1 MADPHNLS
9 ADALVRKVLS
19 DEHADLVREAVA
31 FLCHQIM
38 EAEVSA
44 QIGAELG
51 ERAPAERVTHRNGYR
66 ERRWDTRAGTLELLI
81 PKLRHGSYFP
91 SFLEPRTRSEQ
102 ALVAVV
108 MEAYVNGVSTRKVE
122 RVVEQLGVAGM
133 SKSQVSRLCAA
144 LDEQVTAF
152 RERPLE
158 GRYPYL
164 WLDAKVEKVRDLSG
178 RVRRKALVVAYAV
191 HEHGYRE
198 VIALDVGA
206 TESGAFWREF
216 LRSLVARGLHGV
228 ELVVS
233 DQHEGLKQAI
243 GQVLGCPWQRCTVH
257 FLREMLGHVHRG
269 QQGMIAAALR
279 QVFQAD
285 SQPDARRVCREVID
299 RLEPLAPKVAHLLE
313 EAEDDLVAFYALP
326 TEHWPKLRSTNP
338 LERVN
343 REIGRRS
350 DVIGIFPNDTAL
362 LRLAASLLIEQ
373 NECHEGRLSR
383 RCLRA
388 SPHRE
393 TRCSQTML
401 PGARR
406 PTCSI
411 SVSIGGL
418 DEPPGARSMRAER

>member
-1 MADPHNLS
+1 MADRDNLS
-9 ADALVRKVLS
+9 ADALVRKVLT
-19 DEHADLVREAVA
+19 DEHADLVREAVS

-38 EAEVSA
+38 ESEVTA
-44 QIGAELG
+44 QIGAGLG
-51 ERAPAERVTHRNGYR
+51 ERAPAERTTYRNGYR
-66 ERRWDTRAGTLELLI
+66 ERRWDTRAGSLELFI
-81 PKLRHGSYFP
+81 PKLRAGSYFP

-108 MEAYVNGVSTRKVE
+108 MESFVNGVSTRKVE
-122 RVVEQLGVAGM
+122 RVVEQLGIAGM
-133 SKSQVSRLCAA
+133 SKSQVSRMCAA
-144 LDEQVTAF
+144 LDEQVSAF

-158 GRYPYL
+158 GHHPYL
-164 WLDAKVEKVRDLSG
+164 WLDAKVEKVRDPDG

-191 HEHGYRE
+191 HEAGYRE

-216 LRSLVARGLHGV
+216 LRGLVARGLTGV

-243 GQVLGCPWQRCTVH
+243 AQVLGCPWQRCTVH

-285 SQPDARRVCREVID
+285 SGAEARRVCREVIG
-299 RLEPLAPKVAHLLE
+299 RLEPLAPKVADLLT
-313 EAEDDLVAFYALP
+313 EAEDDLVAFYAMP
-326 TEHWPKLRSTNP
+326 AEHWSKLRSTNP

-350 DVIGIFPNDTAL
+350 DVIGIFPNDAAL
-362 LRLAASLLIEQ
+362 LRLATSLLIEQ
-373 NECHEGRLSR
+373 NDDWLVGRRYLSEGSMALVLAGREGPKGAPAPEQLP
-383 RCLRA
+383 A
-388 SPHRE
+388 S
-393 TRCSQTML
+393 S
-401 PGARR
+401 A
-406 PTCSI
+406 
-411 SVSIGGL
+411 
-418 DEPPGARSMRAER
+418 

>member
-9 ADALVRKVLS
+9 ADALVRKVLT

-31 FLCHQIM
+31 FLCQQIM

-44 QIGAELG
+44 QIGAGLA
-51 ERAPAERVTHRNGYR
+51 ERAPAERATHRNGYR
-66 ERRWDTRAGTLELLI
+66 ERRWDTRAGSLELFI
-81 PKLRHGSYFP
+81 PKLRAGSYFP

-108 MEAYVNGVSTRKVE
+108 MESFVNGVSTRKVE
-122 RVVEQLGVAGM
+122 RVVEQLGIAGM
-133 SKSQVSRLCAA
+133 SKSQVSRMCAA
-144 LDEQVTAF
+144 LDEQVGAF

-158 GRYPYL
+158 GRHPYL
-164 WLDAKVEKVRDLSG
+164 WLDAKVEKVRDPDG

-191 HEHGYRE
+191 HEAGYRE

-216 LRSLVARGLHGV
+216 LRALVARGLSGV

-233 DQHEGLKQAI
+233 DQHEGLKAAI

-285 SQPDARRVCREVID
+285 SAAEARRVCREVIV
-299 RLEPLAPKVAHLLE
+299 RLEQAAPKVAGLLS
-313 EAEDDLVAFYALP
+313 EAEDDLVAFYAMP
-326 TEHWPKLRSTNP
+326 AEHWSKLRSTNP

-350 DVIGIFPNDTAL
+350 DVVGIFPNDAAL
-362 LRLAASLLIEQ
+362 LRLATSLLIEQ
-373 NECHEGRLSR
+373 NDEWLVGRRYLSEGSMALV
-383 RCLRA
+383 LGGGA
-388 SPHRE
+388 DAPDE
-393 TRCSQTML
+393 DAAPAL
-401 PGARR
+401 PAGA
-406 PTCSI
+406 
-411 SVSIGGL
+411 
-418 DEPPGARSMRAER
+418 A

>member
-9 ADALVRKVLS
+9 ADALVRKVLT
-19 DEHADLVREAVA
+19 DEHADLIREAVG

-38 EAEVSA
+38 EAEVTA
-44 QIGAELG
+44 QIGAGLG
-51 ERAPAERVTHRNGYR
+51 ERAPAERATHRNGYR
-66 ERRWDTRAGTLELLI
+66 ERRFDTRAGTLELFI
-81 PKLRHGSYFP
+81 PKLRQGSYFP
-91 SFLEPRTRSEQ
+91 GFLEPRTRSEQ

-108 MEAYVNGVSTRKVE
+108 MESYVNGVSTRKVE

-133 SKSQVSRLCAA
+133 SKSQVSRLCVA
-144 LDEQVTAF
+144 LDEQVSAF
-152 RERPLE
+152 RQRPLE
-158 GRYPYL
+158 GRHPYL
-164 WLDAKVEKVRDLSG
+164 WLDAKVEKVRDPDG

-191 HEHGYRE
+191 HEAGYRE

-216 LRSLVARGLHGV
+216 LRSLVARGLSGV

-233 DQHEGLKQAI
+233 DQHEGLKAAI

-279 QVFQAD
+279 QVFAAD
-285 SQPDARRVCREVID
+285 SGAEARRVCREVIG
-299 RLEPLAPKVAHLLE
+299 RLEPVAPKVARLLT
-313 EAEDDLVAFYALP
+313 EAEDDLVAFYAMP
-326 TEHWPKLRSTNP
+326 PEHWSKLRSTNP

-350 DVIGIFPNDTAL
+350 DVVGIFPNEASL

-373 NECHEGRLSR
+373 NDEWLVGRRYVSEGSMALVLGGGRTPEGTTAPEQLPA
-383 RCLRA
+383 A
-388 SPHRE
+388 S
-393 TRCSQTML
+393 
-401 PGARR
+401 A
-406 PTCSI
+406 
-411 SVSIGGL
+411 
-418 DEPPGARSMRAER
+418 

>member
-1 MADPHNLS
+1 MADTHNVS

-19 DEHADLVREAVA
+19 EEHADLVSEAVA

-38 EAEVSA
+38 EAEVTA
-44 QIGAELG
+44 QIGAAHG
-51 ERAPAERVTHRNGYR
+51 ERAPAERATHRNGYR
-66 ERRWDTRAGTLELLI
+66 ERRWDTRAGTLELFI
-81 PKLRHGSYFP
+81 PKLRQGSYFP

-108 MEAYVNGVSTRKVE
+108 MESFVNGVSTRKVE

-164 WLDAKVEKVRDLSG
+164 WLDAKVEKVRGPDG
-178 RVRRKALVVAYAV
+178 RVRRRALVVAYAV
-191 HEHGYRE
+191 HEQGYRE
-198 VIALDVGA
+198 VIALDVGP

-216 LRSLVARGLHGV
+216 LRSLVARGLTGV

-233 DQHEGLKQAI
+233 DQHEGLKAAI

-279 QVFQAD
+279 QIFAAD
-285 SQPDARRVCREVID
+285 SAAEARRVCHEVIG
-299 RLEPLAPKVAHLLE
+299 RLEPVAPKVAALLT
-313 EAEDDLVAFYALP
+313 EAEDDLLAFYHLP
-326 TEHWPKLRSTNP
+326 REHWSKLRSTNP

-350 DVIGIFPNDTAL
+350 DVVGIFPNEQSL
-362 LRLAASLLIEQ
+362 VRLASSLLIEQ
-373 NECHEGRLSR
+373 NDEWLVGRRYLSEHSMALVLDR
-383 RCLRA
+383 GEPEAHVA
-388 SPHRE
+388 SAALAEPRE
-393 TRCSQTML
+393 
-401 PGARR
+401 A
-406 PTCSI
+406 I
-411 SVSIGGL
+411 SV
-418 DEPPGARSMRAER
+418 A

>member
-9 ADALVRKVLS
+9 ADALVRKVLT
-19 DEHADLVREAVA
+19 DEHADLVREAVS

-44 QIGAELG
+44 QIGAGLG
-51 ERAPAERVTHRNGYR
+51 ERAPEARATQRNGYR
-66 ERRWDTRAGTLELLI
+66 ERRFDTRAGSLELFI

-91 SFLEPRTRSEQ
+91 TFLEPRTRSEQ

-108 MEAYVNGVSTRKVE
+108 MESYVNGVSTRKVE
-122 RVVEQLGVAGM
+122 RVVEQLGIAGM
-133 SKSQVSRLCAA
+133 SKSAVSRMCAA
-144 LDEQVTAF
+144 LDEQVAAF

-164 WLDAKVEKVRDLSG
+164 WLDAKVEKVRDPDG

-191 HEHGYRE
+191 HEAGYRE

-216 LRSLVARGLHGV
+216 LRGLVARGFSGV

-285 SQPDARRVCREVID
+285 SPEDARRLCREVIV
-299 RLEPLAPKVAHLLE
+299 RLEPVAPKVAALLA
-313 EAEDDLVAFYALP
+313 EAEDDLLAFYAMP
-326 TEHWPKLRSTNP
+326 AEHRSKLRSTNP

-343 REIGRRS
+343 REIGRRA
-350 DVIGIFPNDTAL
+350 DVVGIFPNDAAL
-362 LRLAASLLIEQ
+362 LRLATSLLIEQ
-373 NECHEGRLSR
+373 NDDWLVGRRYLSEGSMALVLGADAEPASTPAPERLPAGS
-383 RCLRA
+383 A
-388 SPHRE
+388 
-393 TRCSQTML
+393 
-401 PGARR
+401 
-406 PTCSI
+406 
-411 SVSIGGL
+411 
-418 DEPPGARSMRAER
+418 

>member
-9 ADALVRKVLS
+9 SDELVRKVLT
-19 DEHADLVREAVA
+19 DDHADLVREAVS

-44 QIGAELG
+44 QIGAGLG
-51 ERAPAERVTHRNGYR
+51 ERVPAERTSQRNGYR
-66 ERRWDTRAGTLELLI
+66 ERRWDTRAGSLELFI
-81 PKLRHGSYFP
+81 PKLRSGSYFP
-91 SFLEPRTRSEQ
+91 SFLEPRTRAEQ

-108 MEAYVNGVSTRKVE
+108 MESYVNGVSTRKVE
-122 RVVEQLGVAGM
+122 RVVEQLGIAGM
-133 SKSQVSRLCAA
+133 SKSAVSRMCAA
-144 LDEQVTAF
+144 LDEQVVAF

-164 WLDAKVEKVRDLSG
+164 WLDAKIEKVRDPDG

-191 HEHGYRE
+191 HEAGYRE

-216 LRSLVARGLHGV
+216 LRSLVARGLQGV
-228 ELVVS
+228 ELVIS
-233 DQHEGLKQAI
+233 DQHQGLKAAI
-243 GQVLGCPWQRCTVH
+243 AQVLGCPWQRCTVH

-285 SQPDARRVCREVID
+285 SAEQARRVCREVIV
-299 RLEPLAPKVAHLLE
+299 RLEQAAPKVAALLT
-313 EAEDDLVAFYALP
+313 EAEDDLVAFYAMP
-326 TEHWPKLRSTNP
+326 HEHWSKLRSTNP

-350 DVIGIFPNDTAL
+350 DVVGIFPNDAAL

-373 NECHEGRLSR
+373 NDDWLVGRRYLSEGSMALV
-383 RCLRA
+383 L
-388 SPHRE
+388 
-393 TRCSQTML
+393 
-401 PGARR
+401 
-406 PTCSI
+406 
-411 SVSIGGL
+411 GGGP
-418 DEPPGARSMRAER
+418 EPESAPAPERIAAGS